1 MIKNILL
8 SVALVLTSSLAFAA
22 QPNVSKTPLSS
33 TENTFRG
40 TDTKDSFI
48 YSMEGATSCSVQ
60 ANVAGAG
67 AIVIAPRPDATVG
80 SGSAP
85 ADTVITTS
93 GASTFTSDAG
103 QFSVA
108 FVIADKSANVTITC
122 VPVGTNS
129 GDGLTSEDL
138 VSYLISGEDG
148 VAVAA
153 DPNGTVTCAAGANQC
168 LFAGSD
174 NTLWLSSGTTSWV
187 ATGGAAGSADQVL
200 MVSTT
205 ARSLANGAAE
215 TQCFQET
222 ADLRDRLVR
231 NALDCT
237 NTATDFGY
245 QTGVTITEITAF
257 VPASEDNVEDAGR
270 ALNGGCGTCITT
282 DGTNCVAGTEVY
294 VPSAN
299 ATDQYISG
307 SSSTLSLNHVVAPG
321 DTIGFMA
328 IQGIFNFDGVGT
340 VTCQVGQADL
350 SIVISGTFP

>member
-1 MIKNILL
+1 MIKNALAALAVLSLIP
-8 SVALVLTSSLAFAA
+8 SVAVAVQANLSKAPTSTLTYTVRAKDTAPTSI
-22 QPNVSKTPLSS
+22 LSM
-33 TENTFRG
+33 G
-40 TDTKDSFI
+40 
-48 YSMEGATSCSVQ
+48 GASSCSVT
-60 ANVAGAG
+60 AGLASGSVSVVPRADASVAHSTGTAG
-67 AIVIAPRPDATVG
+67 TVTLSASG
-80 SGSAP
+80 SG
-85 ADTVITTS
+85 TLTT
-93 GASTFTSDAG
+93 DAG
-103 QFSVA
+103 QFSVSFTA
-108 FVIADKSANVTITC
+108 VGSSMVTITC
-122 VPVGTNS
+122 VPGGGS
-129 GDGLTSEDL
+129 GGLTSEDL

-187 ATGGAAGSADQVL
+187 ATGAAGGSADQVL

-205 ARSLANGAAE
+205 GRSLANGAAE

-222 ADLRDRLVR
+222 ADLRDRTVR
-231 NALDCT
+231 NALVCT
-237 NTATDFGY
+237 DTATDFGY
-245 QTGVTITEITAF
+245 QNGVTITEITAF

-340 VTCQVGQADL
+340 VTCQFGQGDL